1 MKKRPSDARAT
12 SDFTFQ
18 PPSSSLHREALQ
30 RARNSPSDSHSMET
44 RQSPDKLLAKTI
56 APRRCSRDGRA
67 LEKEERERERT
78 GSDGTEE
85 SRPVRLTE
93 CHNSDSAGSVKNV
106 CTRDRERNNCAGPS
120 LGSLRNYRR
129 GIYPA
134 TGGTDRC
141 YQFIRGSQP
150 MAARL
155 MTF

>member
-1 MKKRPSDARAT
+1 MPLQTLRFNLHRAPSIVKHSNEQGIHRVTATRWRLGSLPTNCLRKRSRLGDVHGMAGRWKKKR
-12 SDFTFQ
+12 
-18 PPSSSLHREALQ
+18 
-30 RARNSPSDSHSMET
+30 
-44 RQSPDKLLAKTI
+44 
-56 APRRCSRDGRA
+56 
-67 LEKEERERERT
+67 ERERERT